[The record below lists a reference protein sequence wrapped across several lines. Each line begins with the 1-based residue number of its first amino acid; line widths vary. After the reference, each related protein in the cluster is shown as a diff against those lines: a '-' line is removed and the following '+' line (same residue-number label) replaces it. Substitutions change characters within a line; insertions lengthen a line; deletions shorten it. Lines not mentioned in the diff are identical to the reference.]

1 MDFPNDTDPYI
12 LLGMALRVEEVVA
25 DRSAIIS
32 TDVAQMLAETVFKR
46 ELGLTDV
53 DFATPLAENHI
64 HQIFQ
69 LTVEQSPNTEVNPV
83 GVGYQGLSPE
93 VWASP
98 THGLRTAVHANRVG
112 RKRARWSKARPDQS
126 IPDVGHPRI
135 SNPRGR

>member
-32 TDVAQMLAETVFKR
+32 TDVAQMLAKTVFKR

-64 HQIFQ
+64 HQIF
-69 LTVEQSPNTEVNPV
+69 
-83 GVGYQGLSPE
+83 
-93 VWASP
+93 
-98 THGLRTAVHANRVG
+98 
-112 RKRARWSKARPDQS
+112 
-126 IPDVGHPRI
+126 
-135 SNPRGR
+135 

>member
-1 MDFPNDTDPYI
+1 MVFPDNANPYVI
-12 LLGMALRVEEVVA
+12 LGMALRVEEVIA
-25 DRSAIIS
+25 NRSAIIS

-69 LTVEQSPNTEVNPV
+69 LTVEHSLDTEVLPI
-83 GVGYQGLSPE
+83 GVGYQGLGPE

-98 THGLRTAVHANRVG
+98 THGF
-112 RKRARWSKARPDQS
+112 
-126 IPDVGHPRI
+126 
-135 SNPRGR
+135 